1 MIMPAP
7 VAARTAPDLVRNISV
22 FVRPFS
28 IGATRPKVSEIESLA
43 QTVPAGTAVY
53 LSAVP
58 TRPHHDLIEA
68 ATIVRAAGLEP
79 VPHLAARGFAS
90 ARALDDVLSALT
102 AKAHVRRVLVI
113 AGDRDQPLGEL
124 HSALD
129 VIETGL
135 LPIRGIE
142 EIGISGYP
150 EGHPRIST
158 EALDRALA
166 AKIEAAAQIG
176 LTVHIVT
183 QFAFSAEPILGWLRR
198 LRDLGIDHAVRI
210 GLAGPTSLTTLLRYA
225 RRCGVKASTQGLARQ
240 AGLAKHLFGNT
251 TPDAIVG
258 PLAHACCSGQLGD
271 VALHFFTF
279 GGIAATARW
288 AAATAAGRITLES
301 GGGFRLE
308 PPNA

>member
-1 MIMPAP
+1 MTMQAP
-7 VAARTAPDLVRNISV
+7 VSTRTEPELVRDISV
-22 FVRPFS
+22 FVRGFS
-28 IGATRPKVSEIESLA
+28 IEATRPTASEIESLA
-43 QTVPAGTAVY
+43 ETVPTGTAVY
-53 LSAVP
+53 FSAIAN
-58 TRPHHDLIEA
+58 RPHHDLIDA
-68 ATIVRAAGLEP
+68 ATMVRAAGLEP
-79 VPHLAARGFAS
+79 VPHLAARSFAS

-102 AKAHVRRVLVI
+102 AKAQVRRVLVI

-135 LPIRGIE
+135 LPGHGIE

-158 EALDRALA
+158 ETLDRALA
-166 AKIEAAAQIG
+166 AKMEAAAQIG

-198 LRDLGIDHAVRI
+198 LRDLGIDHSVRI
-210 GLAGPTSLTTLLRYA
+210 GVAGPTSLTTLLRYA

-251 TPDAIVG
+251 TPDAIVS
-258 PLAHACCSGQLGD
+258 PLAQACAAGELGD
-271 VALHFFTF
+271 VALHFFSF
-279 GGIAATARW
+279 GGVAATARW
-288 AAATAAGRITLES
+288 AAATAAGRITLDSS
-301 GGGFRLE
+301 GGFQLV
-308 PPNA
+308 PPHA

>member
-7 VAARTAPDLVRNISV
+7 VATRTTPELVRDISA
-22 FVRPFS
+22 FVRGCS
-28 IGATRPKVSEIESLA
+28 IEATRAKASEIELLA

-53 LSAVP
+53 LSAIP
-58 TRPHHDLIEA
+58 TRPHHDLIDA
-68 ATIVRAAGLEP
+68 ATMVRAAGLEP
-79 VPHLAARGFAS
+79 VPHLAARSFVS
-90 ARALDDVLSALT
+90 ARALDDFLSTLT
-102 AKAHVRRVLVI
+102 AKAQARRVLVI
-113 AGDRDQPLGEL
+113 AGDREQPLGEL

-135 LPIRGIE
+135 LPSRGIE

-166 AKIEAAAQIG
+166 AKIDAAAQIG
-176 LTVHIVT
+176 LTVHILT
-183 QFAFSAEPILGWLRR
+183 QFAFSADPILGWLRR

-258 PLAHACCSGQLGD
+258 PLAHACCAGELGD
-271 VALHFFTF
+271 VSLHLFSF
-279 GGIAATARW
+279 GGIAAAARW
-288 AAATAAGRITLES
+288 AAATAAGRITLDS
-301 GGGFRLE
+301 GGGFRLD

>member
-7 VAARTAPDLVRNISV
+7 VATRTAPDLIRAISV
-22 FVRPFS
+22 FVGGFS
-28 IGATRPKVSEIESLA
+28 IEATRPKSSELELLA

-53 LSAVP
+53 LSAIP
-58 TRPHHDLIEA
+58 TRPHDDLIDA
-68 ATIVRAAGLEP
+68 ATMVRAAGLEP

-90 ARALDDVLSALT
+90 ARALDDVLAELT
-102 AKAHVRRVLVI
+102 AKAQVRRVLVI
-113 AGDRDQPLGEL
+113 AGDRDQPRGEL
-124 HSALD
+124 HSAID

-135 LPIRGIE
+135 LPVRGIE

-183 QFAFSAEPILGWLRR
+183 QFAFSADPILGWLRR

-225 RRCGVKASTQGLARQ
+225 QRCGVKASTQGLARQ

-251 TPDAIVG
+251 TPDAIVS
-258 PLAHACCSGQLGD
+258 PLAQACCTGELGD
-271 VALHFFTF
+271 IALHFFSF

-301 GGGFRLE
+301 GGGFRVQ

>member
-1 MIMPAP
+1 MTMPAP
-7 VAARTAPDLVRNISV
+7 VAARTTPDLVRAISV
-22 FVRPFS
+22 FVRGFS
-28 IGATRPKVSEIESLA
+28 IEATRPKASEIQLLA

-53 LSAVP
+53 LSAIP
-58 TRPHHDLIEA
+58 TRPPHDLIDV
-68 ATIVRAAGLEP
+68 ATMVRAAGLEP

-90 ARALDDVLSALT
+90 ARALDDLLSALT
-102 AKAHVRRVLVI
+102 AKAQVRRVLAI

-129 VIETGL
+129 LIDTGL
-135 LPIRGIE
+135 LPSHGIE

-198 LRDLGIDHAVRI
+198 LRDLGIDQSVRI

-225 RRCGVKASTQGLARQ
+225 HRCGVKASTQGLARQ

-258 PLAHACCSGQLGD
+258 PLAHACCTGELGD
-271 VALHFFTF
+271 VGLHFFPF
-279 GGIAATARW
+279 GGVAATTRWIAAI
-288 AAATAAGRITLES
+288 AAGRITLDG

-308 PPNA
+308 APNE